1 MRNILRRALPLLLSL
16 LLIAGV
22 YAGLHLALHTNPI
35 GHSAYD
41 SYTLQ
46 ALSWREGRLSLGR
59 DYPYLELAVYEG
71 DWYVSF
77 PPVPSVVQ
85 LPLTLIFG
93 GNTPDGALVKLCVV
107 GSFLLLYF
115 YFRREKGLNPWPSAL
130 WGLFLVFATDMFSIS
145 LDGGVWYQAQALNFL
160 FLTGAFVAMARK
172 KPTLSCALFALAVGC
187 RPYTV
192 FFGLA
197 LLSMYLGRTRRLK
210 PLLPGL
216 LTGLAIAA
224 CYAAYNFARFG
235 NPLEFGHNYLPEFTR
250 VATGQFSLAYVWKN
264 VQTFFFGLPFAV
276 KDGALALKRFGFSMF
291 LCNPILWMLGAWL
304 AKDALRAR
312 LTVAKLA
319 VPGLMLVHLFCLLMH
334 KSFGGFQF
342 GARYTLEL
350 IPYAFVYMHLSRRRD
365 PRAWE
370 ISVFS
375 AALLFNAVGAYL
387 LNR

>member
-375 AALLFNAVGAYL
+375 AALLFNALGTYL